1 MDKSYIELLKTV
13 GNQIDNAELNE
24 AIKNNNF
31 DNALSEEGLASA
43 KEQVGKLLTLESA
56 VNNPEV
62 IEKINKDSYPKHM
75 KTALTKVETQL
86 KPVMEMLGVDLN
98 GAEFVSDKIGDLEQK
113 ISEAIASGDKK
124 EVIEKLNEE
133 LRQAREVPNNLQ
145 AEFEQKLK
153 EQEDAFRTEKLRDK
167 FILKANEFQ
176 WAEAYADKDLK
187 RALLKEKWEKI
198 NAKAHLTLSED
209 GDIRLMQKDMPDK
222 ELYDGNKV
230 MTFQSLLE
238 PELAPYLKKSNP
250 PATETT
256 TQVDAKPDKK
266 LSAREQRNLAELAA
280 QKKMYA

>member
-13 GNQIDNAELNE
+13 GNQIDNTELNE

-31 DNALSEEGLASA
+31 DNALSEESLASA

-56 VNNPEV
+56 INNPEV

-153 EQEDAFRTEKLRDK
+153 EQEDTFRTEKLRDK

-187 RALLKEKWEKI
+187 RALLKEKWDKI

-222 ELYDGNKV
+222 ELYDGNKI

-238 PELAPYLKKSNP
+238 PELAPYLRKSNP
-250 PATETT
+250 PKEEGTIK
-256 TQVDAKPDKK
+256 VDAKPDKK
-266 LSAREQRNLAELAA
+266 LSAQEQRNLAELAA

>member
-222 ELYDGNKV
+222 ELYDGNKI

>member
-250 PATETT
+250 PSAETT